1 MRRTLRC
8 LTRWMVLSWLAVA
21 ALAHAQAEEPRFGI
35 RNAFVEPR
43 GGVWQLNAILELGLS
58 RAAENALS
66 EGVPLTL
73 ILDTEVSRGRRFL
86 PDENVAELQQRWQL
100 GYDGLAQRYVVVNQ
114 NSGAQAAYASLG
126 EALDALARI
135 RELPLLDESL
145 LQAGRRYEVSLRA
158 TLEIGGLPEAVKVL
172 LFWREWSRVTDWY
185 TWSVRP

>member
-1 MRRTLRC
+1 MQLTLRC
-8 LTRWMVLSWLAVA
+8 LTRWIVLSWLAVA
-21 ALAHAQAEEPRFGI
+21 VVPHAQADEPRFGI

-58 RAAENALS
+58 RAAENALA

-73 ILDTEVSRGRRFL
+73 ILETEVSRGRRFL
-86 PDENVAELQQRWQL
+86 PDEDVAELQQRWQL
-100 GYDGLAQRYVVVNQ
+100 GYDALAQRYVVVNQ
-114 NSGAQAAYASLG
+114 NSGAQSAYPSLG

-135 RELPLLDESL
+135 RELPLLDEAL

>member
-1 MRRTLRC
+1 M
-8 LTRWMVLSWLAVA
+8 AVPPPA
-21 ALAHAQAEEPRFGI
+21 AADEPRFGI

-58 RAAENALS
+58 RAAENALE

-73 ILDTEVSRGRRFL
+73 MLETEVSRGRRFL
-86 PDENVAELQQRWQL
+86 PDEDVAELQQRWQL
-100 GYDGLAQRYVVVNQ
+100 GYDALAQRYVVVNQ
-114 NSGAQAAYASLG
+114 NSGAQAAYLSLD
-126 EALDALARI
+126 EALDALAGI
-135 RELPLLDESL
+135 RALPLLDEGL
-145 LQAGRRYEVSLRA
+145 LQPGRRYEVSLRA